1 VQALES
7 YSTEKKT
14 DSALPPPLPLKDYCG
29 SLIDIHELHKVVDL
43 TSGHPDFKV
52 HRTHL
57 YETSELCEIFFNRWI
72 KYLYLIIVVVFCFFI
87 SLTFATIASTAW
99 ATNLPLNFGPFQ
111 QCPQDAF
118 RYNLLPAEEGCRF
131 TYFFCLMV
139 YGLIVVPLSVVNL
152 REQAIVQTIF
162 GILRVLVI
170 FMIVSYSIVKIIE
183 GENICET
190 LNSSNVSNHSNS
202 SGSCSLEERIQNFTA
217 ESVSRLVFEF
227 DPSRIKGWLVAVPVF
242 TYPIM
247 LHHSVPSLTHPIKQK
262 QNLWLFVLCTYGFL
276 GFLYVC
282 LGVVPPLWLKSY
294 TQETIS
300 LNWVSSQPLQRKL
313 NRYPVAML
321 CLYIIYMT
329 KSWIG
334 SHAYCGAHS
343 GLSQTSIYNY
353 S

>member
-1 VQALES
+1 MQALES

-29 SLIDIHELHKVVDL
+29 SLIDIHELHKVVYL

-52 HRTHL
+52 SRTHL

-72 KYLYLIIVVVFCFFI
+72 KYLYLVIVVVFCFFI
-87 SLTFATIASTAW
+87 SLTFATIASTTW
-99 ATNLPLNFGPFQ
+99 ATNLPLYFGPFQ

-118 RYNLLPAEEGCRF
+118 RYHLLPAGEGCRF

-183 GENICET
+183 GENICEALT
-190 LNSSNVSNHSNS
+190 SSNVSNHSSS
-202 SGSCSLEERIQNFTA
+202 SGSCSLEERIQKNFTA

-227 DPSRIKGWLVAVPVF
+227 DPSRMKGWLP
-242 TYPIM
+242 
-247 LHHSVPSLTHPIKQK
+247 
-262 QNLWLFVLCTYGFL
+262 W
-276 GFLYVC
+276 
-282 LGVVPPLWLKSY
+282 
-294 TQETIS
+294 
-300 LNWVSSQPLQRKL
+300 
-313 NRYPVAML
+313 
-321 CLYIIYMT
+321 
-329 KSWIG
+329 
-334 SHAYCGAHS
+334 
-343 GLSQTSIYNY
+343 
-353 S
+353 